1 MNIAPSFLLI
11 TCQVGAEGALKA
23 EMGRRWSDFRLSYS
37 RPGFVTFKLPPDKP
51 VGDDFDLG
59 CAFARAWSFSLG
71 KVTGDSAASL
81 AESAWKLAAAAGRP
95 FNALHVWQRD
105 MFTPGFHHFEPGPT
119 PVADEVRAA
128 LLASCPQAF
137 AALGEAAA
145 ASPDEKNP
153 DGKHLAALAPRD
165 ATVFDCVVVEP
176 LEWWLG
182 WHVARSLPTRL
193 PGGMRQPELPPHA
206 VSRAYLK
213 MQEALFWSR
222 LPLRPGDTCLEL
234 GCSPGGAAQALLDRG
249 AKVIGVDPAV
259 VDPVVMAHPNF
270 RHLRRRGKEVRRV
283 ELRDVR
289 FLFAD
294 MNVAPNYT
302 LDTVEALVTHEKVR
316 VEGLVLTLKLI
327 DWELADQ
334 LDAQLDRI
342 RGWGFHDIHVRQLQH
357 NRQEI
362 CVAALRR
369 PTTRKRL
376 ARAARLRRQ

>member
-1 MNIAPSFLLI
+1 MTSPATFLLV

-23 EMGRRWSDFRLSYS
+23 EVGRRWSDFRLAYS
-37 RPGFVTFKLPPDKP
+37 RPGFVTFKLPPRRPLDE
-51 VGDDFDLG
+51 DFEFG

-71 KVTGDSAASL
+71 KVTGDNAASL
-81 AESAWKLAAAAGRP
+81 ADEAWQIAATAQRP
-95 FNALHVWQRD
+95 FDALHVWQRD
-105 MFTPGFHHFEPGPT
+105 TFTPGFHHFEPGPT

-128 LLASCPQAF
+128 LLAARPSAL
-137 AALGEAAA
+137 AAVGA
-145 ASPDEKNP
+145 ASSSVSTPP
-153 DGKHLAALAPRD
+153 DGERENRDALVPRD
-165 ATVFDCVVVEP
+165 AAIFDCVVVEP

-182 WHVARSLPTRL
+182 WHGGRSIASRL
-193 PGGMRQPELPPHA
+193 PGGMRRAELPPHA

-222 LPLRPGDTCLEL
+222 LPLRSGDVCMEL

-249 AKVIGVDPAV
+249 AMVIGVDPAL
-259 VDPVVMAHPNF
+259 VDPVVSAHPNF
-270 RHLRRRGKEVRRV
+270 RQLRRRGKEVRRA

-302 LDTVEALVTHEKVR
+302 LDTVEALVTHEKVQ

-342 RGWGFHDIHVRQLQH
+342 RGWGFYDIHARQLQH

-376 ARAARLRRQ
+376 ARVARLKRR